1 MVLDRGLRRGAGPLV
16 SAAWLTMLVFK
27 KSDNQAVHAE
37 HGLHVFTSGTLS
49 FRAR

>member
-1 MVLDRGLRRGAGPLV
+1 M
-16 SAAWLTMLVFK
+16 SAAWVKLLVFE